1 MDSMFVLV
9 FVAWWQCFMLWC
21 RHWRPGESPQP
32 PRVCRRRV
40 PSTVIRRSRAKPPWV
55 RQEVLR
61 LKALVPGISC
71 RDIEAAF
78 SRRFACHADV
88 HRRMTVGRTF
98 VSETIRAHHYE
109 IIVMRRAIKHR
120 VPPPVPR
127 NLIWAMDLT
136 GKGDMAGGMHMILGL
151 IDHGSRALLALT
163 ALPNKCSWT
172 LLGHLFLAIGKY
184 GKPKAIRTDNESVF
198 VSRLFRAVLKLA
210 DIKHQRSD
218 PGCPWQNGRIE
229 RLFLTLKQKLDR
241 IEVES
246 FATLNS
252 LLGEFR
258 FFYNFIRPHQ
268 HLSGWTPAEAWSR
281 DDPYAK
287 PVKQEFWFE
296 AWDGLLTGYYLRR

>member
-9 FVAWWQCFMLWC
+9 FVAWWQYFVLWC
-21 RHWRPGESPQP
+21 WHWLPGEPPQP
-32 PRVCRRRV
+32 PRACRRKA
-40 PSTVIRRSRAKPPWV
+40 PSTVIRSSRGKPPWV
-55 RQEVLR
+55 RQEVIR
-61 LKALVPGISC
+61 LKALAPDISC
-71 RDIEAAF
+71 RDIETAF
-78 SRRFACHADV
+78 SRRFACHADI

-98 VSETIRAHHYE
+98 VSETIRAHRHE
-109 IIVMRRAIKHR
+109 IIVMRRTIKHR

-136 GKGDMAGGMHMILGL
+136 GKGDTASGMHMILGL
-151 IDHGSRALLALT
+151 IDHGTRALLRLT

-229 RLFLTLKQKLDR
+229 RLFLTLKQQLDR

-258 FFYNFIRPHQ
+258 FFYNRIRPHQ
-268 HLSGWTPAEAWSR
+268 HLCGWTPAETWAGT
-281 DDPYAK
+281 DPYAR

-296 AWDGLLTGYYLRR
+296 AWDGLLAGYYLRR